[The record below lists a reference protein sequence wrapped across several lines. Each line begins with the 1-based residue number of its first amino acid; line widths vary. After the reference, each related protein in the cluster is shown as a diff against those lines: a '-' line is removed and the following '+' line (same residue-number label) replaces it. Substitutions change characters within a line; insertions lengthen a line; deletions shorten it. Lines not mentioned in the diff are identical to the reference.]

1 MPTLVSQNLHFI
13 RNLQRDIILR
23 KNVLA
28 LKIIDSLEL
37 NLLIWPSHLLSLQAL
52 IDIAKGAG
60 WPNTK
65 GTKKQSEQHVLTQIP
80 DALSATVVCTKRI
93 RPYLE
98 PSLEDRWPLFARN

>member
-1 MPTLVSQNLHFI
+1 MKNKVAYFQKKFQNLHFI

-52 IDIAKGAG
+52 IDIAKGAASVVAG

-80 DALSATVVCTKRI
+80 GDALSAAAAM
-93 RPYLE
+93 
-98 PSLEDRWPLFARN
+98 PLLLVYC